1 LFRRSI
7 PPTRSSDR
15 ASDRGIGPPRAGG
28 RRTPWEHARN
38 AALLSLLAAPAHAAC
53 STHRVAEL
61 PLTLTSEKLLV
72 NVSLNGSPE
81 IMALDTGAGITVVST
96 EAAGRLNI
104 PHDFDHH
111 ADIGGVGGA
120 DSALFIGLVDTLDL
134 DGLRLT
140 HQALPIVDLPMR
152 DGAGHPVAGFLGA
165 DILSRFD
172 VDLDIAG
179 GRLGLWQETG
189 CDTAPPPWD
198 PNADALPIDLD
209 EGHHILVPLRVD
221 GVNLTAVLDTGAGGL
236 DLTLRAGMRA
246 GATDDALDADPVIHG
261 TGVNNRGWTGHM
273 HRFHS
278 VIFGGRT
285 ISEVWT
291 ALVPSSD
298 ISRNNALIGSDGLV
312 GMRVLRDMHLW
323 ISYRTKSLY
332 VAPGNSRD

>member
-1 LFRRSI
+1 LSRRLMAVRG
-7 PPTRSSDR
+7 PRPRRVHGR
-15 ASDRGIGPPRAGG
+15 AQAFCLVL
-28 RRTPWEHARN
+28 TQ
-38 AALLSLLAAPAHAAC
+38 AAQAAC
-53 STHRVAEL
+53 TTKRVADL
-61 PLTLTSEKLLV
+61 PLTVFDEKLLV
-72 NVSLNGSPE
+72 NVTLDGSPE
-81 IMALDTGAGITVVST
+81 VMALDTGAGITVVST

-134 DGLRLT
+134 DGVRLS
-140 HQALPIVDLPMR
+140 HQALPIVDLPMH
-152 DGAGHPVAGFLGA
+152 DGAGRKLAGFLGA
-165 DILSRFD
+165 DVLSRFD

-179 GRLGLWQETG
+179 GHLGLWKATG

-198 PNADALPIDLD
+198 ANADPLPIDLD

-221 GVNLTAVLDTGAGGL
+221 GVKLTAVLDTGAGGL

-246 GATDDALDADPVIHG
+246 GATDDALEADPVIHG

-273 HRFHS
+273 HRFHT
-278 VIFGGRT
+278 IAFGGRKLT
-285 ISEVWT
+285 DMWV

-298 ISRNNALIGSDGLV
+298 VARYDALIGSDGLV
-312 GMRVLRDMHLW
+312 GMRVLHDMRLW

-332 VAPGNSRD
+332 VAPPATGRD